1 VSELP
6 HLRVVV
12 DRRAEDVARAVALI
26 AGAREGYAP
35 ARVARMAEAA
45 GAIAT
50 AAGLDEAAASRC
62 VVAAWLHDIGMIALP
77 DAALAPS
84 DPAGYVDSP
93 LIRAHVELGAALVT
107 RVPEL
112 APAAGAI
119 RHHHERYDGGGY
131 PDGLAGEAI
140 PITARVVAAADAL
153 ATAAP
158 QAAIAPRER
167 KAAAQ
172 RLRALAGTALDPQLA
187 DAAIAV
193 LAAEAD
199 AAGEYLPRTA

>member
-26 AGAREGYAP
+26 
-35 ARVARMAEAA
+35 
-45 GAIAT
+45 
-50 AAGLDEAAASRC
+50 
-62 VVAAWLHDIGMIALP
+62 
-77 DAALAPS
+77 
-84 DPAGYVDSP
+84 
-93 LIRAHVELGAALVT
+93 
-107 RVPEL
+107 
-112 APAAGAI
+112 
-119 RHHHERYDGGGY
+119 
-131 PDGLAGEAI
+131 AGEAI